1 MTSPLQPE
9 VLDQAFRLAAGEL
22 GMCDAAWRFA
32 DEVEAEGGPAL
43 LEAVRDVLGATFP
56 VLDAVFSR
64 RLEARQPSVEPGAVC
79 AACEGLK
86 RVVVVGL
93 EARWL
98 DALIAALPQVELA
111 VLPSAALAGDAARVA
126 ANLPSRVELIGLD
139 RFQRLAG
146 PRSGVLTFVYG
157 ATSSSAFVLPEWV
170 RCQGADVRAQFRSFI
185 GWNLLGSPPEVYP
198 RWLVETSSDVFTHLV
213 SA

>member
-1 MTSPLQPE
+1 MTAPLQPE

-32 DEVEAEGGPAL
+32 DEVEAEGGPGL
-43 LEAVRDVLGATFP
+43 LEAVRDVLGTSFP
-56 VLDAVFSR
+56 VLDAVFLR
-64 RLEARQPSVEPGAVC
+64 RLESQRPTVETRAVL

-86 RVVVVGL
+86 RLVVVGL

-98 DALIAALPQVELA
+98 DALIGALPEVELA
-111 VLPSAALAGDAARVA
+111 VLPSAALVADAARVA

-146 PRSGVLTFVYG
+146 PRSGLLTFVYG
-157 ATSSSAFVLPEWV
+157 VASSSAFVLPEWV

-213 SA
+213 LA

>member
-1 MTSPLQPE
+1 MTATLQPE

-32 DEVEAEGGPAL
+32 EDVEAEGGSAL
-43 LEAVRDVLGATFP
+43 LEAVREMLGATFP

-64 RLEARQPSVEPGAVC
+64 RLESQRASVETPAVR

-111 VLPSAALAGDAARVA
+111 VLPSAALAADTARVA
-126 ANLPSRVELIGLD
+126 ANLPSHVELIGLD

-146 PRSGVLTFVYG
+146 PRSGLLTFVYG
-157 ATSSSAFVLPEWV
+157 ATSNAAFVLPEWV
-170 RCQGADVRAQFRSFI
+170 RCQGPDVRVQFRSFI
-185 GWNLLGSPPEVYP
+185 GWNLLGSPPERYP
-198 RWLVETSSDVFTHLV
+198 RWLVETPSDVFTHLV
-213 SA
+213 AA

>member
-1 MTSPLQPE
+1 MTQPLQEE

-32 DEVEAEGGPAL
+32 DEVDAEGGPAL
-43 LEAVRDVLGATFP
+43 LEAVRDVLGVTFP

-64 RLEARQPSVEPGAVC
+64 RLASERPPVDTTAVV

-86 RVVVVGL
+86 RLVVVGL

-98 DALIAALPQVELA
+98 DALIAALPQVELD
-111 VLPSAALAGDAARVA
+111 VLPSAALAGDAVRVA

-146 PRSGVLTFVYG
+146 PRSGLLTFVYG
-157 ATSSSAFVLPEWV
+157 VASTSAFVLPEWV
-170 RCQGADVRAQFRSFI
+170 RCQGSDVRAQFRSFI

-198 RWLVETSSDVFTHLV
+198 RWLVETPSDVFTALV
-213 SA
+213 RA

>member
-32 DEVEAEGGPAL
+32 DEVEAEGGSAL

-64 RLEARQPSVEPGAVC
+64 RLEAQQPSVEPGAVC

-111 VLPSAALAGDAARVA
+111 VLPSAALAGDAAR
-126 ANLPSRVELIGLD
+126 
-139 RFQRLAG
+139 
-146 PRSGVLTFVYG
+146 
-157 ATSSSAFVLPEWV
+157 
-170 RCQGADVRAQFRSFI
+170 
-185 GWNLLGSPPEVYP
+185 
-198 RWLVETSSDVFTHLV
+198 
-213 SA
+213 